1 MLHPARPAIVLLV
14 QANFLEASLARQNH
28 TTLLNYMLNIPG
40 RDIHGYET
48 RGRDNYPTGRHRTVV
63 YEHLPSQA
71 SKARLKRF
79 LVSKAF
85 YSVDEFLSFNWETAQ
100 FDD

>member
-1 MLHPARPAIVLLV
+1 MFVGMVFCLSKCALTR
-14 QANFLEASLARQNH
+14 
-28 TTLLNYMLNIPG
+28 G

-48 RGRDNYPTGRHRTVV
+48 RDRYHRTGRYRTVV

-71 SKARLKRF
+71 GVHFINRLPNYMKDTQTPKRSKARLKRF

-85 YSVDEFLSFNWETAQ
+85 YSVDEFLAFN
-100 FDD
+100 